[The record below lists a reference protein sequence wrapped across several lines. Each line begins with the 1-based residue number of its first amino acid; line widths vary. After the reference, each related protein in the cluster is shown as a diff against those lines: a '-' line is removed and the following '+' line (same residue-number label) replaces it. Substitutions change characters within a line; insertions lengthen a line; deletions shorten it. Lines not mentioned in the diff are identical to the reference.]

1 MCRAKWWNRWW
12 PVEAAGEGSALR
24 IGLCFKKGVF
34 VRISFRQPEVYFA
47 VALAAGML
55 LVQPSYGQSQAINGA
70 IRGRVTD
77 QTNTP
82 VAQAKVKVDNTLTGL
97 SRSAETQ
104 DDGYYVFPNL
114 PLGTYTVTIQKV
126 GFDTQRHT
134 DVVLDAGMEATIDG
148 QLRVGSVATSVE
160 VNGGA
165 PIIDP
170 SRVSTGRTI
179 GHEETDNLPLT
190 SRNPYNFI
198 LFQPGVSGHPNPELG
213 IPRLLNTNGLPDRVS
228 YQLDGAVDT
237 ETDRYGLR
245 LFAIADSYVSEV
257 QTVSNSFAPEFGK
270 IAGNIFNVITGSG
283 TNSFHGNVTYIGRP
297 LDLVAR
303 PILATPTTLLPVAN
317 DFAANAGGAIIKDK
331 LFFFA
336 SYEHVKRSVPQPIT
350 INPANAALIGIPSN
364 LLTNPPAVEHAHWVD
379 GRIDWVISPKH
390 QFFVRYNYFRNQ
402 YPFNSNIGGLNAL
415 SVAADFRDRAHVL
428 GAQLLSTFSPTVLN
442 ELRFGWPY
450 RNEQHVADPLTG
462 TGPEISISG
471 IANFGGSN
479 AVGDR
484 FQEKV
489 PNLNDNLTI
498 LRGAHTLK
506 AGFGFQQNLDVQ
518 AADVYT
524 QYTFPTI
531 AAYLSAASGA
541 TPFSY
546 TTFNASVGQPGAWY
560 HSFFWDFFAQD
571 SWQIAPK
578 LLIIGGVRYDKFSGP
593 PGDPNFKLPFS
604 QSFHS
609 PSGDFAP
616 RLGIAWSIN
625 SKTVL
630 RINSGIFYE
639 APPTNLWY
647 NALYND
653 GGSTSYIAAIS
664 STTAGAPAFP
674 QSAVNGSLPRSAST
688 LYTITPNFKDG
699 YVINSSVQITRQL
712 STNDALTVGYAN
724 AGGRNLEFLRNIN
737 LINPINFLADG
748 RPVFGPASAATRA
761 NALYNNIA
769 LEDTGDNSVYHAL
782 IVNYQHR
789 AGRGLLINASYTWSH
804 SIDDSPEANSY
815 DQGSVFISDPTNRN
829 RDRGNSAINR
839 PDALTIS
846 AVWTPVS
853 KLDNR
858 VARYLANNNQFSF
871 LANVSSGDEQNITAN
886 SVLNGDSLAGS
897 GSGAATRPVF
907 VGRNTARTPSVYQF
921 DLRYTR
927 TFFKLWER
935 VQPKFF
941 LEANNIFN
949 HPNITTINTTATVA
963 AATGA
968 ITANPTFAPVST
980 LLEGRIVQLGVRVD
994 W

>member
-1 MCRAKWWNRWW
+1 MTFN
-12 PVEAAGEGSALR
+12 S
-24 IGLCFKKGVF
+24 
-34 VRISFRQPEVYFA
+34 RQLKSLFA
-47 VALAAGML
+47 IAMAIGML
-55 LVQPSYGQSQAINGA
+55 SVRPSFGQSQAINGS
-70 IRGRVTD
+70 IRGRITD
-77 QTNTP
+77 QGNAPIPQASVKIENTR
-82 VAQAKVKVDNTLTGL
+82 TGL
-97 SRSAETQ
+97 SKSAETGE
-104 DDGYYVFPNL
+104 DGYYVFPNL
-114 PLGTYTVTIQKV
+114 PLGSYTVTVQKD
-126 GFDTQRHT
+126 GFDTLRHP
-134 DVVLDAGMEATIDG
+134 DVVLDAGVDATIDE
-148 QLRVGSVATSVE
+148 QLRVGAVTTSVE
-160 VNGGA
+160 VTGGA
-165 PIIDP
+165 PIVDP

-198 LFQPGVSGHPNPELG
+198 LFQPAVSGHPNPELG
-213 IPRLLNTNGLPDRVS
+213 IPRLLNTNGLPDRVN

-245 LFAIADSYVSEV
+245 LFAIADSYVNEV

-283 TNSFHGNVTYIGRP
+283 TNAFHGNVTYIGRP

-317 DFAANAGGAIIKDK
+317 DFAAHAGGAIIQNK

-336 SYEHVKRSVPQPIT
+336 SYEHVKRSVPQPVT

-364 LLTNPPAVEHAHWVD
+364 LLTNPPAIEHAGWVD
-379 GRIDWVISPKH
+379 TRLDWVISPKH

-402 YPFNSNIGGLNAL
+402 YPFNSNVGGLNAL

-428 GAQLLSTFSPTVLN
+428 GAQLLSTFSASVLN

-462 TGPEISISG
+462 QGPEITISG
-471 IANFGGSN
+471 IASFGGST

-489 PNLNDNLTI
+489 PNLNDNFTVI
-498 LRGAHTLK
+498 RGAHTFK

-518 AADVYT
+518 AQDIYT
-524 QYTFPTI
+524 LYTFPSI
-531 AAYLSAASGA
+531 AAYLSALSGA
-541 TPFSY
+541 TPYSY
-546 TTFNASVGQPGAWY
+546 STFQASVGQPGAWY

-571 SWQIAPK
+571 SWQVTPK
-578 LLIIGGVRYDKFSGP
+578 LLVIGGVRYDKFSGP
-593 PGDPNFKLPFS
+593 PGDPNYKLPYS

-616 RLGIAWSIN
+616 RLGLAWSID

-630 RINSGIFYE
+630 RVNSGIFYE

-647 NALYND
+647 NALYAD
-653 GGSTSYIAAIS
+653 GGSSSYFASITPA
-664 STTAGAPAFP
+664 TPGAPAFP
-674 QSAVNGSLPRSAST
+674 AAVVNGSLPRATQT

-699 YVINSSVQITRQL
+699 YAINSSIQITRQL
-712 STNDALTVGYAN
+712 TRNDALTVGYAN
-724 AGGRNLEFLRNIN
+724 TGGRNLEYLRNMN
-737 LINPINFLADG
+737 LINPISFLADG
-748 RPVFGPASAATRA
+748 RPVFGAFGPTTRA
-761 NALYNNIA
+761 NPLYNNIA
-769 LEDTGDNSVYHAL
+769 LQDTGDNSAYNAL
-782 IVNYQHR
+782 IVNYRHR
-789 AGRGLLINASYTWSH
+789 FAQGLLVNASYTWSH
-804 SIDDSPEANSY
+804 SIDDAPEANSY

-829 RDRGNSAINR
+829 RDRGNAGINR
-839 PDALTIS
+839 PSAFTLTT
-846 AVWTPVS
+846 VWAPVATW
-853 KLDNR
+853 DNH
-858 VARYLANNNQFSF
+858 VANYLANNNQVTF

-886 SVLNGDSLAGS
+886 SVLNGDGLAS
-897 GSGAATRPVF
+897 SRPLY
-907 VGRNTARTPSVYQF
+907 VGRDTVTTPAVYQF
-921 DLRYTR
+921 DIRYTR

-935 VQPKFF
+935 FQPKFF
-941 LEANNIFN
+941 IEANNIFN
-949 HPNITTINTTATVA
+949 HPNITTINTTAVVT

-968 ITANPTFAPVST
+968 IVTNPTLAPVST

>member
-1 MCRAKWWNRWW
+1 M
-12 PVEAAGEGSALR
+12 
-24 IGLCFKKGVF
+24 VF
-34 VRISFRQPEVYFA
+34 ASPS
-47 VALAAGML
+47 
-55 LVQPSYGQSQAINGA
+55 SYGQSQAINGA
-70 IRGRVTD
+70 IRGRVVD
-77 QTNTP
+77 QANAP
-82 VAQAKVKVDNTLTGL
+82 VAQAKVKIDNTLTGL
-97 SRSAETQ
+97 SRSAETG

-114 PLGTYTVTIQKV
+114 PLGSYTVTVQKE

-134 DVVLDAGMEATIDG
+134 DVVLDAGTEATIDA
-148 QLRVGSVATSVE
+148 QLHVGSVSTSVE

-165 PIIDP
+165 PIVDP

-179 GHEETDNLPLT
+179 SFEETDNLPLT

-283 TNSFHGNVTYIGRP
+283 TNSFHGDVTYIGRP

-303 PILATPTTLLPVAN
+303 PILATATTLLPIAN
-317 DFAANAGGAIIKDK
+317 DFAAHAGGAIVKDK
-331 LFFFA
+331 LFYFA
-336 SYEHVKRSVPQPIT
+336 SYEHVTRSVPQPIT
-350 INPANAALIGIPSN
+350 INPASAAQIGIPSN

-379 GRIDWVISPKH
+379 ARIDWAISDKH
-390 QFFVRYNYFRNQ
+390 QFFIRYNYFRNQ
-402 YPFNSNIGGLNAL
+402 YPFNSNVGGLNAL

-428 GAQLLSTFSPTVLN
+428 GAQLLSTFTPTVLN

-450 RNEQHVADPLTG
+450 RNEQHVGDPLTG
-462 TGPEISISG
+462 TGPQINISG
-471 IANFGGSN
+471 VANFGGSI

-489 PNLNDNLTI
+489 PNLNDNLTKI
-498 LRGAHTLK
+498 QGKHTIK
-506 AGFGFQQNLDVQ
+506 VGFGWQQNLDVQ
-518 AADVYT
+518 AADIYT
-524 QYTFPTI
+524 QYIFPTI
-531 AAYLSAASGA
+531 AAYLAAESGA
-541 TPFSY
+541 NPLSY

-560 HSFFWDFFAQD
+560 HSDFWDFFAQD

-578 LLIIGGVRYDKFSGP
+578 LLIIGGVRYDKFQGP
-593 PGDPNFKLPFS
+593 PGDPNFKIPFS

-616 RLGIAWSIN
+616 RLGIAWSID

-630 RINSGIFYE
+630 RVNSGIFYE

-653 GGSTSYIAAIS
+653 GGSSSYIASIS
-664 STTAGAPAFP
+664 SSTAGAPTFP
-674 QSAVNGSLPRSAST
+674 TTVINGTLPRSAQT

-699 YVINSSVQITRQL
+699 YAINSSVQITRQL
-712 STNDALTVGYAN
+712 SKNDALTVGYAN
-724 AGGRNLEFLRNIN
+724 SGGRNLEFLRNMN
-737 LINPINFLADG
+737 LINPVSFLADG
-748 RPVFGPASAATRA
+748 RPVYGPAGAATRA

-769 LEDTGDNSVYHAL
+769 LQDVGDNSGYNAL
-782 IVNYQHR
+782 IVNYQRR
-789 AGRGLLINASYTWSH
+789 AAKGLLINASYTWSH
-804 SIDDSPEANSY
+804 SIDDAPEANSY

-839 PDALTIS
+839 PDAFTLST
-846 AVWTPVS
+846 VWTPTAHLGS
-853 KLDNR
+853 R
-858 VARYLANNNQFSF
+858 VANYLANNNQLSF

-897 GSGAATRPVF
+897 GSGAATRPLF
-907 VGRNTARTPSVYQF
+907 VGRDTARTPNVYQF

-935 VQPKFF
+935 LQPKFF
-941 LEANNIFN
+941 IEANNIFN
-949 HPNITTINTTATVA
+949 HPNITTVNTTAVVNSL
-963 AATGA
+963 GV
-968 ITANPTFAPVST
+968 ITANPTYAPVST
-980 LLEGRIVQLGVRVD
+980 LLEGRIVQLGVRAD